1 MEIER
6 KKEITYLWGL
16 KYIHM
21 TIINVSLSSKLLKRM
36 PVFLLMLQWPALLEG
51 QTYFWL
57 CKAGSGGRGRG
68 KGIGAF
74 RGGGEWVG
82 GLSWGDEEIINIKK
96 NSLVIHW
103 LLKGGG
109 LHDCYSLRP
118 QGRWSWAR
126 VMIFHCWV
134 HSLSCCITS
143 PGLPVGGGAPREAR
157 EMLPYCL
164 HVAPQ
169 CCTVCVSQG
178 LMPGWVLCP
187 SHTQPVTNHGVI
199 FEGCNFISLKETLLL
214 FFILIPGRKTLPK
227 ELSLLRRKE
236 DTS

>member
-21 TIINVSLSSKLLKRM
+21 TIINVSLSSKLLKRI

-109 LHDCYSLRP
+109 LHDSVTASGHR
-118 QGRWSWAR
+118 A
-126 VMIFHCWV
+126 
-134 HSLSCCITS
+134 
-143 PGLPVGGGAPREAR
+143 GGA
-157 EMLPYCL
+157 
-164 HVAPQ
+164 
-169 CCTVCVSQG
+169 
-178 LMPGWVLCP
+178 GWGWWYFIVECIP
-187 SHTQPVTNHGVI
+187 CHAASHPLA
-199 FEGCNFISLKETLLL
+199 FL
-214 FFILIPGRKTLPK
+214 
-227 ELSLLRRKE
+227 
-236 DTS
+236 